1 MRMIAIRLA
10 IGWATVL
17 VITLVGGHVKV
28 LPLWQE
34 ALVFGWLVGI
44 MLWSAFGVV
53 AEADHL
59 AEILGEPL
67 GTLVLTLAI
76 VLIEVALISAVMLGG
91 KDAPTLGRDTMFAVL
106 MSVLNGI
113 VGLGLV
119 IGGIRHGEQRYNLQ
133 GASAYLA
140 VIIPLSVIVFLLP
153 NFTSSTTSG
162 TLSLTQEI
170 AFSVFTLVL
179 YATFLFVQTGRH
191 KTFFIDPYADADGDP
206 AFEDDEPRSG
216 KARAGTIHAV
226 LLVLSL
232 LPIVLMSK
240 TLAGVLGRGLAA
252 AALPKALGGVLIALI
267 VLAPEG
273 ITALRAVSANQLQR
287 GINLCLGAAAS
298 TIGLTVPAI
307 VAVSL
312 ITGQTI
318 VLGLSQAEMVVL
330 AMTLILCTLTFS
342 GARTTIL
349 EGAMHLVVFFVYL
362 TLIFSP

>member
-1 MRMIAIRLA
+1 MTILRLA
-10 IGWATVL
+10 VAWAAVVVAL
-17 VITLVGGHVKV
+17 LFGNL
-28 LPLWQE
+28 LPGLPAWQE
-34 ALVFGWLVGI
+34 ALLFIGLVVI

-59 AEILGEPL
+59 AEILEEPL
-67 GTLVLTLAI
+67 GTLILTLAI

-106 MSVLNGI
+106 MCVLNGI
-113 VGLGLV
+113 VGLGLL
-119 IGGIRHGEQRYNLQ
+119 IGGLRHGEMRYNLQ

-140 VIIPLSVIVFLLP
+140 VIIPLSVITFVLP
-153 NFTSSTTSG
+153 NFTRSTPGG
-162 TLSLTQEI
+162 TLSEPQELS
-170 AFSVFTLVL
+170 FSIFTLLL
-179 YATFLFVQTGRH
+179 YAIFLFVQTGRH
-191 KTFFIDPYADADGDP
+191 RTFFLDPE
-206 AFEDDEPRSG
+206 FEPGALLERAEEPG
-216 KARAGTIHAV
+216 ARGRAV
-226 LLVLSL
+226 LRHSALLIGSLV
-232 LPIVLMSK
+232 PIVLLSK
-240 TLAGVLGRGLAA
+240 TLAAVLEHGLLAA
-252 AALPKALGGVLIALI
+252 SLPAALGGVLIALI

-307 VAVSL
+307 VAVGVA
-312 ITGQTI
+312 TGGTV
-318 VLGLSQAEMVVL
+318 VLGLDPAEMILL

-342 GARTTIL
+342 GVRTTIL